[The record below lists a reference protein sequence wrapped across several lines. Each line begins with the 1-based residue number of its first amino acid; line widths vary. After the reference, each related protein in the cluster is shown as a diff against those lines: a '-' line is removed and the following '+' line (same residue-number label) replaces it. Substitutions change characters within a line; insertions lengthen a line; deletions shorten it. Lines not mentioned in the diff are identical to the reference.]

1 MSRIKTPPRQE
12 SNYRSCFNDDLEDEF
27 MVEGIPLHEVIVYGL
42 IFALNILIVQ
52 YIVLRCTGAVKK
64 QNICSFLLKGT
75 LITLFLSIISVGLF
89 HEQYGHLTERD
100 NKIYRN
106 RRFNEL

>member
-12 SNYRSCFNDDLEDEF
+12 SKYRNAFEDDEDIP
-27 MVEGIPLHEVIVYGL
+27 VDIPLHVIVVYGL
-42 IFALNILIVQ
+42 VFAAIIFFLQ

-75 LITLFLSIISVGLF
+75 LITLFLSIISVSIF
-89 HEQYGHLTERD
+89 WEQTLHFVDYSLD
-100 NKIYRN
+100 
-106 RRFNEL
+106 EL